1 MSKLYTLTVK
11 MQPNVI
17 NFRPASVVEEIL
29 QNVNTIV
36 STVIYSVPLNRG
48 FGVDA
53 SFVDEPTPV
62 VKARLIAEISE
73 KVERYESRV
82 TVEEVIVKANL
93 DGQLI
98 PTLKFSIRNGVAV

>member
-1 MSKLYTLTVK
+1 MNKLYTLTVK

-17 NFRPASVVEEIL
+17 NFRPSSVVEEIL

-62 VKARLIAEISE
+62 VKARLIAEVSE
-73 KVERYESRV
+73 KVERYEPRIL
-82 TVEEVIVKANL
+82 VEEIIINANL

-98 PTLKFSIRNGVAV
+98 PTLKFSIRNGVTL

>member
-1 MSKLYTLTVK
+1 MSNLYTLTVK